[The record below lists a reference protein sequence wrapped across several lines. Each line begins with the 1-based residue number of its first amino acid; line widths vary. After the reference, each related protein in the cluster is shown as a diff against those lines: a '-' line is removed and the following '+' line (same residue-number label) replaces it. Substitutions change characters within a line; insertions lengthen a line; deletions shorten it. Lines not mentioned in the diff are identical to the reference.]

1 MGPLF
6 EILFLEE
13 AFNFLRELD
22 RKHYEKIIYNMRRAQ
37 VELNPELF
45 KKLTGEIWEFRTL
58 YQGKQYRLLAFWDKS
73 TPYATLVVATHAFVK
88 KESKVPSRE
97 IDRAMMLRRKY
108 FIEK

>member
-22 RKHYEKIIYNMRRAQ
+22 RKHYEKIIYNLRRAQ

-45 KKLTGEIWEFRTL
+45 KK
-58 YQGKQYRLLAFWDKS
+58 
-73 TPYATLVVATHAFVK
+73 
-88 KESKVPSRE
+88 SRE
-97 IDRAMMLRRKY
+97 KFGSSERSTKANTIACWHSGINQNPMLPWLLPHMHL
-108 FIEK
+108 

>member
-22 RKHYEKIIYNMRRAQ
+22 RKHYEKIIYNLRRAQ

-58 YQGKQYRLLAFWDKS
+58 YQGKHYRLLAFWDKS
-73 TPYATLVVATHAFVK
+73 KPDVTLVVATRAFVK
-88 KESKVPSRE
+88 KESKVPSKE

>member
-58 YQGKQYRLLAFWDKS
+58 YQVRHYRLLAFWDKS
-73 TPYATLVVATHAFVK
+73 TPDDTLVVATHAFVK
-88 KESKVPSRE
+88 KESKVPSKE

>member
-22 RKHYEKIIYNMRRAQ
+22 RKHHEKIIYNMRRAQ

-58 YQGKQYRLLAFWDKS
+58 YQGRHYRLLAFWDKS
-73 TPYATLVVATHAFVK
+73 TPDATLVVGTHAFVK
-88 KESKVPSRE
+88 KEGKVPSRE
-97 IDRAMMLRRKY
+97 IDRAMMLRSKY